1 MSDRQS
7 IIQYLSVDI
16 LNKFSIYL
24 YMILSFRSSSLMSV
38 SIGEVI
44 EAIKEVATEGN
55 ILFTE
60 SNQFVVIRWDIFI
73 EMNWNELRLIR

>member
-1 MSDRQS
+1 
-7 IIQYLSVDI
+7 
-16 LNKFSIYL
+16 
-24 YMILSFRSSSLMSV
+24 MILSFRSSSLMSV

-44 EAIKEVATEGN
+44 EAIKEVAAEGN

-73 EMNWNELRLIR
+73 EMN

>member
-1 MSDRQS
+1 
-7 IIQYLSVDI
+7 
-16 LNKFSIYL
+16 
-24 YMILSFRSSSLMSV
+24 MSV

-44 EAIKEVATEGN
+44 EAIKEVASEGN